1 MEQLQQPP
9 PTILVVEDHAPTLAA
24 LLTLLSA
31 AFPGCRTL
39 GAESAER
46 AIELCAG
53 QTPHVVIM
61 DIALPGMDGL
71 EATRRLKAL
80 LPDLK
85 VVVHSSHDLAIYRDG
100 ALAAGASAFVP
111 KHRSSSELVPAINRL
126 LPAIFPRRGG
136 GR

>member
-31 AFPGCRTL
+31 AFPGCRAL

-53 QTPHVVIM
+53 QTPHVVVM

-80 LPDLK
+80 LSDLK

-126 LPAIFPRRGG
+126 LPAIFPRSG
-136 GR
+136 GRQ

>member
-1 MEQLQQPP
+1 
-9 PTILVVEDHAPTLAA
+9 
-24 LLTLLSA
+24 
-31 AFPGCRTL
+31 
-39 GAESAER
+39 
-46 AIELCAG
+46 
-53 QTPHVVIM
+53 M

-85 VVVHSSHDLAIYRDG
+85 LVVHSSHDLAIYRDG